1 MDDWLSSLHI
11 AVEAYFGGHTLEGNG
26 CNRVLKSL
34 DKLATILP
42 EELSDYPTLM
52 RAFKGVA
59 DACFS
64 SKQLL
69 PDYGAK
75 IAAFADAA
83 YLVKQKHEMTISPK
97 QHIIIEHVEP
107 FIDKFKAPLG
117 RFSEHELESAHYAFD
132 KIWQRTKVN
141 DYKNPQFGKSL
152 LKAVLTFNANNMK

>member
-42 EELSDYPTLM
+42 EELSDYLTLM

-132 KIWQRTKVN
+132 KI
-141 DYKNPQFGKSL
+141 
-152 LKAVLTFNANNMK
+152 